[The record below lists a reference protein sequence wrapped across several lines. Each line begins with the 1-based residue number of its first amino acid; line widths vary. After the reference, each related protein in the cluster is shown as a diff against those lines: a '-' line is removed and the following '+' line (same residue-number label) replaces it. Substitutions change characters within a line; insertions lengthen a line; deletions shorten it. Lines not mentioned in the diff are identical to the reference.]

1 MSPPTLSS
9 LPTEIKCQIMEACDT
24 LRTVLALAQTGSLF
38 QLTWRL
44 HTKSICQHVLPRSLD
59 CYEYGQTLVDIQ
71 SSVIPQGHEM
81 DPLRGFKRMI
91 ANSYAA
97 DDVCELFSRT
107 LSKAGPTIGPNQ
119 IRRPGKPDLTSTE
132 RARLIQTYYVTRIF
146 LAGLDVVH
154 WNSWSQGGANDCLAS
169 ISPRELWRVRELMS
183 WFEMLNNHGLNSLQ
197 LESSSDL
204 RYLQLDSSQELGFAA
219 FRKTFQKNFR
229 STGNRDPYAPG
240 TVHYNAI
247 SSFFDECQHYLE
259 SLADT
264 IT

>member
-1 MSPPTLSS
+1 MAVSNNMSPPTLSS
-9 LPTEIKCQIMEACDT
+9 MPTEIKCQIMEACDT
-24 LRTVLALAQTGSLF
+24 LTTVLALAQTESLF
-38 QLTWRL
+38 QQTWRL
-44 HTKSICQHVLPRSLD
+44 HTKSICRRVLPRSLD

-71 SSVIPQGHEM
+71 LSVIVAEKPQGHGT
-81 DPLRGFKRMI
+81 DSLRCFKRMI

-97 DDVCELFSRT
+97 ADVCELFSRT
-107 LSKAGPTIGPNQ
+107 LSKGGPTLGPNQ
-119 IRRPGKPDLTSTE
+119 VRRPGRSSLTATE
-132 RARLIQTYYVTRIF
+132 RARLMQTYYVTRIF

-154 WNSWSQGGANDCLAS
+154 WNAWGQSWANDCVAS

-183 WFEMLNNHGLNSLQ
+183 WFEMLNNHGLH
-197 LESSSDL
+197 
-204 RYLQLDSSQELGFAA
+204 YLQLDSALDLGFAA
-219 FRKTFQKNFR
+219 FRKSFQKSFR

-240 TVHYNAI
+240 TVHSNGI